1 MSQTEV
7 QLIKDAVIVNADIS
21 NSAAIDVSKISGVMP
36 LAGGTFTNDVTFD
49 GETAGRDIIFDRSAN
64 ALEFADN
71 AKAMFGSGDDLQ
83 IYHDGSNSFIKEDG
97 TGNLY
102 IFSANLRIENADGSK
117 SYIEANDGGAVELYN
132 DNARKLKTN
141 STGFQVGTTSARL
154 LIENLTSGDGSQD
167 IARVGL
173 NRDNNSTS
181 DRQLW
186 SQVTVAPTVAKF
198 NVFARSANDT
208 GTAGNYLEIDAPNN
222 NFDLP
227 RDNLK
232 LRLGSG
238 NDLQIYHD
246 GNSKIQ
252 NVNNSCD
259 FRLISNSIELKSQ
272 SGDEFFQKC
281 TVDGA
286 VELYHD
292 NGKVFTTESN
302 GVQVL
307 ANEGLSAFLRI
318 YADQGDDNADLY
330 WLKTE
335 QDGTGFYIQN
345 NVSGSTETNFRT
357 VGNGAT
363 ELFHDN
369 SKKLET
375 LSDGVNVTGTLKV
388 NGSAFSGG
396 IASVVEDTSPQLGGH
411 LDSNGFNVAISTGE
425 KLTFAASSGAG
436 PEIYNAGSSS
446 RDLRINID
454 NDHKYTLHQNG
465 ILYQEGANS
474 SNGGAYTSPQPSYP
488 VRVWLSFNDE
498 DNITNGVG
506 GVSSVTDTGTGTF
519 TINFGTSFPDDNY
532 AFTATSGG
540 QSGSRG
546 DDTCITHGTTNP
558 GTGSVSIRTRKF
570 TDNNFTNLE
579 SAMFIFVR

>member
-7 QLIKDAVIVNADIS
+7 QLIKDAVIVNADVS
-21 NSAAIDVSKISGVMP
+21 NSAAIDVSKISGAMP
-36 LAGGTFTNDVTFD
+36 TAGGTFTDDVTFT
-49 GETAGRDIIFDRSAN
+49 GASANIVFDKSDN
-64 ALEFADN
+64 ALEFVDN
-71 AKAMFGSGDDLQ
+71 AKATFG
-83 IYHDGSNSFIKEDG
+83 
-97 TGNLY
+97 
-102 IFSANLRIENADGSK
+102 
-117 SYIEANDGGAVELYN
+117 
-132 DNARKLKTN
+132 
-141 STGFQVGTTSARL
+141 
-154 LIENLTSGDGSQD
+154 TSGD
-167 IARVGL
+167 L
-173 NRDNNSTS
+173 
-181 DRQLW
+181 
-186 SQVTVAPTVAKF
+186 QVF
-198 NVFARSANDT
+198 
-208 GTAGNYLEIDAPNN
+208 
-222 NFDLP
+222 
-227 RDNLK
+227 
-232 LRLGSG
+232 
-238 NDLQIYHD
+238 HD

-570 TDNNFTNLE
+570 TDNNFTNSE